1 VNEELQDMESIGNPS
16 PGGRG
21 KGEGSFSWRRG
32 ETATKRNRSW
42 ESEEKRMD
50 FGPSKYRNRRCVICP
65 AIHPSRN
72 PPTDSF
78 EEADFE

>member
-1 VNEELQDMESIGNPS
+1 MNEELQGMENIRNPS
-16 PGGRG
+16 PGGEGRVRG
-21 KGEGSFSWRRG
+21 LFPGIVERPANKAKPAPGKR
-32 ETATKRNRSW
+32 ET
-42 ESEEKRMD
+42 RMD
-50 FGPSKYRNRRCVICP
+50 FGRSKYRNRRCVICP